1 MEKSYF
7 LQYQDENI
15 GLIKY
20 IKQLNRIKI
29 TYFSIYSEYR
39 GQNIAKRL
47 LQEFI
52 DEMQCDIYLDA
63 FGEIGKETKLFTYY
77 ENTGF
82 QKNGKQYI
90 KSTTTGDYIVQ
101 PMFRPYEHKIQ

>member
-7 LQYQDENI
+7 LYENNKNI

-20 IKQLNRIKI
+20 TQQQNTIKI
-29 TYFSIYSEYR
+29 TYFSINSEFQGNKL
-39 GQNIAKRL
+39 GQKL

-52 DEMQCDIYLDA
+52 DELQSDIYLDA
-63 FGEIGKETKLFTYY
+63 FGEIGKETKLFNYY
-77 ENTGF
+77 ENIGF

-90 KSTTTGDYIVQ
+90 KTTTTGDYIVQ
-101 PMFRPYEHKIQ
+101 PMFKPYLHKTQ